1 MRPGL
6 GLRIDADAV
15 VLEHWRSE
23 DAAALLAAVS
33 ESLDHLRPWMAW
45 AAAPPTLVAMDG
57 FIVRSNEGFD
67 TGTDFNYAIR
77 EPRRPAVL
85 GGCGLHRRH
94 GPGVLEIGYWVHAA
108 HTRRGL
114 ATAAAGALARTAL
127 AIPDVAR
134 VEIHCDVTNVPSAG
148 VARRLGF
155 RLDRVEDDAVRAPAE
170 TGRAMIWVLERD
182 QPPAAG

>member
-1 MRPGL
+1 MRP

-15 VLEHWRSE
+15 VLERWRAG

-45 AAAPPTLVAMDG
+45 AAAPPTLASMDG
-57 FIVRSNEGFD
+57 FIVRSSEGFD
-67 TGTDFNYAIR
+67 AGTDFNYAVR
-77 EPRRPAVL
+77 EPRGRAIL
-85 GGCGLHRRH
+85 GGCGLRRRR
-94 GPGVLEIGYWVHAA
+94 GRSVLEIGYWVHAA
-108 HTRRGL
+108 HTRHGL

-127 AIPDVAR
+127 AIPDVTR
-134 VEIHCDVTNVPSAG
+134 VEIRCDAGNVPSAG

-170 TGRAMIWVLERD
+170 TGRGMIWVLERD
-182 QPPAAG
+182 QPAVAG